1 MSRLANLPTLP
12 AVLVCLLSVSVEA
25 ADIDDDTNERPDAV
39 SVVVAPSMLP
49 WPTQISARDSRFVVY
64 QPQFDKW
71 ESDRLDGRAA
81 VAVYAQAD
89 EQPSSFG
96 MVWISARAETNRADG
111 IVTIRDLVITK
122 ADFPTATDR
131 SGEYLEFLR
140 QQLAAKSWQVPVE
153 RLQTDMAIDRAA
165 QQAGNQPLR
174 NDPPKIIF
182 SERAAILV
190 PIDGEPV
197 LREVPGT
204 RLQRIVNT
212 RALILYDPALNN
224 PAAARYYLY
233 VIDHWRQAQH
243 LAGPWSASTNPAAD
257 LEKARQLAVKD
268 DQVDLLDDDVEDGEP
283 IDASAVVY
291 VSTEPAELLQI
302 EGPAQYAPI
311 QDTQLLYVTNSPNRI
326 FLDLR
331 TASHYVLLSGR
342 WYRARTLQRGPWEY
356 VAAGKLPGDFA
367 LIPPDHPSAAVRA
380 AVAGTP
386 QAREAVIANSVP
398 QVATV
403 TRSAA
408 SLEITY
414 DGEPVFQPIEG
425 TPLQSAANAP
435 VPVIRVSEG
444 SFYAL
449 DNGVWFTAGS
459 PLGAWSVASSVPA
472 VIYSIPRG
480 SPLHY
485 VTYVRI
491 YDSTPEV
498 VYVGYT
504 PGYVGSY
511 VSSDFVVVYGSG
523 WHYRPWIG
531 TVWYSPPVTWGFG
544 FGIVYNWWN
553 PWWPCCFATWAPHPH
568 FRPHWGPWHQH
579 VRHHRHAQG
588 GAISNMFRKSLTPQG
603 VNNIYGRWDRR
614 AVHSFAQSS
623 SGPDRRARHN
633 PQFRPDDG
641 RRQMSDRD
649 GRRDWNVAGG
659 GARHRADQ
667 SPNQRRDLM
676 DREHRAPQRAR
687 DGRGSGFVV
696 GPDGRRQDVGDRSGR
711 RDWKDAGADAHN
723 RATLPPI
730 QWRDSVDR
738 NPGAR
743 RQPQVRP
750 GNDSVAG
757 TNGHRQDF
765 GNRNG
770 QRDWKDAGADARNRA
785 DLPPVQRRDLSRPE
799 SGERRDFSVDQRRI
813 PAPRDD
819 NIRNF
824 ADLPRVQTPT
834 RRSDASIAPINPR
847 RESSPAIRPQS
858 QAPFTGQTPR
868 LPQNIQERQR
878 PEPAMT
884 RRTEPG
890 RGQPQFRVQPRQFAE
905 PSRVPDQAQAG
916 ARSPREWRQDRAAP
930 SFPSGGTAPARPQVL
945 REQGAQMPRV
955 IPDARASGGAQR
967 ELFQGGERRG
977 QGRSAGSSGPRFG
990 ERQR

>member
-1 MSRLANLPTLP
+1 MSRLRKLP
-12 AVLVCLLSVSVEA
+12 AVPAFLVCLLSFSVDG
-25 ADIDDDTNERPDAV
+25 ADIDNDTNEQPDAA
-39 SVVVAPSMLP
+39 SVVVTPSALP

-64 QPQFDKW
+64 QPQFDKL
-71 ESDRLDGRAA
+71 EGDRLDGRAA
-81 VAVYAQAD
+81 VAVHTQGD
-89 EQPSSFG
+89 DQPSSFG
-96 MVWISARAETNRADG
+96 MVWISARAETNRANG
-111 IVTIRDLVITK
+111 FVTIRDLVITK
-122 ADFPTATDR
+122 ADFPTAMDR
-131 SGEYLEFLR
+131 SGDYLELLR
-140 QQLAAKSWQVPVE
+140 QQLATKSWQIPLE
-153 RLQTDMAIDRAA
+153 RLQADMAIDRAV
-165 QQAGNQPLR
+165 QQAGSQPLR

-182 SERAAILV
+182 SERPAILV

-212 RALILYDPALNN
+212 RALILYDPA
-224 PAAARYYLY
+224 PGKTAAARYYLY

-243 LAGPWSASTNPAAD
+243 LAGPWTASANPAAD
-257 LEKARQLAVKD
+257 LEKARQLAVQD

-283 IDASAVVY
+283 LDASAVVY

-302 EGPAQYAPI
+302 DGPAQYAPI
-311 QDTQLLYVTNSPNRI
+311 QDTRLLYVTNSPNRI
-326 FLDLR
+326 FLDLG
-331 TASHYVLLSGR
+331 TASHYVLISGR
-342 WYRARTLQRGPWEY
+342 WYRARALQHGPWEY

-367 LIPPDHPSAAVRA
+367 LIPPDHATAPVRA

-414 DGEPVFQPIEG
+414 DGEPVFQSIEG
-425 TPLQSAANAP
+425 TPLQSAVNAP

-449 DNGVWFTAGS
+449 DNGVWFTASS
-459 PLGAWSVASSVPA
+459 PFGAWSVASYVPA

-523 WHYRPWIG
+523 WHFRPWIG
-531 TVWYSPPVTWGFG
+531 TVWYSSPVTWGFG

-553 PWWPCCFATWAPHPH
+553 PWGPCCFATWAPHPH

-579 VRHHRHAQG
+579 ARHHPHAKHHQHAQG
-588 GAISNMFRKSLTPQG
+588 GAISNMLRKSLTPHG

-614 AVHSFAQSS
+614 AVHSFAQNSS
-623 SGPDRRARHN
+623 APDRRARVN
-633 PQFRPDDG
+633 PQFRPGNGSVVRPDGG
-641 RRQMSDRD
+641 RRETGDRD
-649 GRRDWNVAGG
+649 GRRDWNAA
-659 GARHRADQ
+659 GARNGGDQ
-667 SPNQRRDLM
+667 SPSQRRDSI
-676 DREHRAPQRAR
+676 DRDHRAPQRAQ
-687 DGRGSGFVV
+687 DGPGRGFVV
-696 GPDGRRQDVGDRSGR
+696 GPDGGRQDVGDRSGR
-711 RDWKDAGADAHN
+711 RDWKDAGADTRN

-730 QWRDSVDR
+730 QRHDSIDR

-743 RQPQVRP
+743 RQPQFRP
-750 GNDSVAG
+750 GNE
-757 TNGHRQDF
+757 
-765 GNRNG
+765 
-770 QRDWKDAGADARNRA
+770 
-785 DLPPVQRRDLSRPE
+785 RRDFSRPE
-799 SGERRDFSVDQRRI
+799 SGERRDFSMNERRE
-813 PAPRDD
+813 PAHRDD
-819 NIRNF
+819 NMRNF
-824 ADLPRVQTPT
+824 ADLPRVQTPN

-858 QAPFTGQTPR
+858 QAPFTGQSPR
-868 LPQNIQERQR
+868 LPQRN
-878 PEPAMT
+878 EPPMT
-884 RRTEPG
+884 RRPDSD
-890 RGQPQFRVQPRQFAE
+890 RAQPQFRSQPRQLAE
-905 PSRVPDQAQAG
+905 PSRMPDQAG
-916 ARSPREWRQDRAAP
+916 ARAPREWRQDRAAP
-930 SFPSGGTAPARPQVL
+930 SFPSAGAAPARP
-945 REQGAQMPRV
+945 QGAQMPRV
-955 IPDARASGGAQR
+955 IPDARASGGAPR
-967 ELFQGGERRG
+967 ELFERGNGAGAGRVQPGPQVQGGERRG
-977 QGRSAGSSGPRFG
+977 HNRGAGQSGPRFG